1 MGIEYERGGFY
12 MFKIDLLNNISEKGL
27 AVFSD
32 KYEYR
37 ADMAEADG
45 IMVRSKEMKEM
56 TLPASVKAIA
66 RAGAGVN
73 NIPIDKCSEKGIVVF
88 NTPGANANGV
98 KELVILGMLLASRKV
113 VEGIAWAKGLV
124 GEGDKVP
131 DLIEKGKSKFGGTEI
146 LGKKLGVV
154 GLGAIGTMV
163 ANAAE
168 GLGMEVWGYDPF
180 LSIEAAWRLSRN
192 TKKAPSLDKLLS
204 ECDFISLHV
213 PQNKDTKGFI
223 NADKFAVMKK
233 GVVILNFARGG
244 LVDTPSLKKAVADG
258 IVACY
263 VTDFP
268 DEEVI
273 KTDKVIA
280 IPHLGASTE
289 ESEENCAIMA
299 AMQLMEYLENGNIK
313 NSVNFPE
320 SFLDRSGNQR
330 LTISNQNLPG
340 MIEKITHFLA
350 ENKINIADMINKS
363 RGNIAY
369 NIIDVDGTID
379 AALVKKI
386 ASAEGVLAVRLI

>member
-1 MGIEYERGGFY
+1 MY
-12 MFKIDLLNNISEKGL
+12 KIDLLNNISEKGL
-27 AVFSD
+27 SLFTE

-37 ADMAEADG
+37 AGISEPDG
-45 IMVRSKEMKEM
+45 ILVRSKEMKDLS
-56 TLPASVKAIA
+56 LPSSVKAIA

-113 VEGIAWAKGLV
+113 TEGIVWAKGLV

-154 GLGAIGTMV
+154 GLGAIGTIV
-163 ANAAE
+163 ANTAD

-192 TKKAPSLDKLLS
+192 TKRASSLDKLLS
-204 ECDFISLHV
+204 ECDYISLHA
-213 PQNKDTKGFI
+213 PLNKDTRGFI
-223 NADKFAVMKK
+223 NAQKFSVMKK
-233 GVVILNFARGG
+233 GVIVLNFARRE
-244 LVDTPSLKKAVADG
+244 LVDTPALQKAIADG
-258 IVACY
+258 IVSCY

-268 DEEVI
+268 DEALI

-289 ESEENCAIMA
+289 ESEENCAVMA
-299 AMQLMEYLENGNIK
+299 AMQLMDFLENGNIK

-320 SFLDRSGNQR
+320 SFLDRSVNQR
-330 LTISNQNLPG
+330 LTISNQNSPG
-340 MIEKITHFLA
+340 MIEKITHLLA
-350 ENKINIADMINKS
+350 DSKINIADMLNKS
-363 RGNIAY
+363 KGNIAY
-369 NIIDVDGTID
+369 NIIDIDGNISED
-379 AALVKKI
+379 LIKKI
-386 ASAEGVLAVRLI
+386 GSIEGVIGIRIL

>member
-1 MGIEYERGGFY
+1 
-12 MFKIDLLNNISEKGL
+12 
-27 AVFSD
+27 
-32 KYEYR
+32 
-37 ADMAEADG
+37 
-45 IMVRSKEMKEM
+45 MKEM
-56 TLPASVKAIA
+56 SLPSSLKAIA

-98 KELVILGMLLASRKV
+98 KELVVLGMLLASRKV
-113 VEGIAWAKGLV
+113 VEGIVWAKGLV

-163 ANAAE
+163 ASAAE
-168 GLGMEVWGYDPF
+168 GMGMEVWGYDPF
-180 LSIEAAWRLSRN
+180 LSIEAAWSLSRN
-192 TKKAPSLDKLLS
+192 TKQAPSLDKLLS

-244 LVDTPSLKKAVADG
+244 LVDTPSLKKAIADG

-268 DEEVI
+268 DGEVI

-289 ESEENCAIMA
+289 EAEENCAFMA
-299 AMQLMEYLENGNIK
+299 VRQLMNFLENGNIK

-320 SFLDRSGNQR
+320 CSLDRSGNQR
-330 LTISNQNLPG
+330 LTIANQNLPG

-350 ENKINIADMINKS
+350 ENKINITNMINKS
-363 RGNIAY
+363 KGNIAY
-369 NIIDVDGTID
+369 NIIDIDGEISND
-379 AALVKKI
+379 LVKKI
-386 ASAEGVLAVRLI
+386 SSTEGIIGVRVI

>member
-1 MGIEYERGGFY
+1 MYRV
-12 MFKIDLLNNISEKGL
+12 DLLNKISEKGL
-27 AVFSD
+27 SLFTD

-37 ADMAEADG
+37 TDIPDPDG
-45 IMVRSKEMKEM
+45 ILVRSKEMKDM
-56 TLPASVKAIA
+56 DLPSSVKAIA

-73 NIPIDKCSEKGIVVF
+73 NISIDKCSEKGIVVF

-113 VEGIAWAKGLV
+113 VDGIVWAKGLV

-146 LGKKLGVV
+146 LGKTLGVV
-154 GLGAIGTMV
+154 GLGAIGTMI
-163 ANAAE
+163 ANTAE
-168 GLGMEVWGYDPF
+168 SLGMEVWGYDPF
-180 LSIEAAWRLSRN
+180 LSIEAAWKLSRN
-192 TKKAPSLDKLLS
+192 TRKAPSLDKLLS
-204 ECDFISLHV
+204 ESDFITLHV

-244 LVDTPSLKKAVADG
+244 LVDTPSLKKAIADG

-268 DEEVI
+268 DEEII
-273 KTDKVIA
+273 KTDRVIA

-299 AMQLMEYLENGNIK
+299 SMQLMDFLENGNIK

-320 SFLDRSGNQR
+320 SFLERSGKQR
-330 LTISNQNLPG
+330 LTISNKNTPG
-340 MIEKITHFLA
+340 MIEKITHFLS
-350 ENKINIADMINKS
+350 ESNLNISDMINKS
-363 RGNIAY
+363 KGNVAY
-369 NIIDVDGTID
+369 NIIDLDCEINADLVNKIKSIDGVI
-379 AALVKKI
+379 
-386 ASAEGVLAVRLI
+386 AVRIL

>member
-1 MGIEYERGGFY
+1 MYR
-12 MFKIDLLNNISEKGL
+12 IDLLNKISEKGL
-27 AVFSD
+27 SLFNEN
-32 KYEYR
+32 YEYR
-37 ADMAEADG
+37 TDIPDADG
-45 IMVRSKEMKEM
+45 ILVRSKEMKDM
-56 TLPASVKAIA
+56 VLPSSVKAIA

-113 VEGIAWAKGLV
+113 TEGIVWAKGLV

-168 GLGMEVWGYDPF
+168 SLGMEVWGYDPF

-192 TKKAPSLDKLLS
+192 TKKAASLDKLLS
-204 ECDFISLHV
+204 ECDFISIHV

-223 NADKFAVMKK
+223 NTDKFAVMKK

-258 IVACY
+258 IVGCY

-289 ESEENCAIMA
+289 ESEENCAVMA
-299 AMQLMEYLENGNIK
+299 AMQLMDFLENGNIK

-320 SFLDRSGNQR
+320 CALDKSDKAR
-330 LTISNQNLPG
+330 LTISNKNEPG
-340 MIEKITHFLA
+340 MIEKITRSLA
-350 ENKINIADMINKS
+350 DNKLNIADMINKS
-363 RGNIAY
+363 KGNIAY
-369 NIIDVDGTID
+369 NIIDVEGDINPDMAKKIQTID
-379 AALVKKI
+379 
-386 ASAEGVLAVRLI
+386 GVIAVRVL

>member
-1 MGIEYERGGFY
+1 MYR
-12 MFKIDLLNNISEKGL
+12 IDLLNKISKKGL
-27 AVFSD
+27 SLFTE

-37 ADMAEADG
+37 TDIPDPDG

-56 TLPASVKAIA
+56 TLPSSLKAIA

-98 KELVILGMLLASRKV
+98 KELVILGMLLSSRKV
-113 VEGIAWAKGLV
+113 VDGITWAKSLV

-131 DLIEKGKSKFGGTEI
+131 DMIEKGKSKFGGTEI
-146 LGKKLGVV
+146 MGKKLGVV

-163 ANAAE
+163 ANTAE

-192 TKKAPSLDKLLS
+192 TKKASSLDKLLS
-204 ECDFISLHV
+204 ECDFITIHV

-223 NADKFAVMKK
+223 NSDKFAVMKK

-258 IVACY
+258 IVGCY

-273 KTDKVIA
+273 KTDNVIA

-299 AMQLMEYLENGNIK
+299 AMQLMDFLENGNIK

-320 SFLDRSGNQR
+320 CALDRSDKSR
-330 LTISNQNLPG
+330 LTISNKNEPG
-340 MIEKITHFLA
+340 MIEKITRLLA
-350 ENKINIADMINKS
+350 DNKLNIADMINKS
-363 RGNIAY
+363 KGNIAY
-369 NIIDVDGTID
+369 NIIDVESDISADLVEKIQSIDG
-379 AALVKKI
+379 V
-386 ASAEGVLAVRLI
+386 VNVRML

>member
-1 MGIEYERGGFY
+1 MYR
-12 MFKIDLLNNISEKGL
+12 IDLLNKISKKGL
-27 AVFSD
+27 NLFTE

-37 ADMAEADG
+37 TDIPDPDG
-45 IMVRSKEMKEM
+45 ILVRSKEMKDM
-56 TLPASVKAIA
+56 TLPSSLKAIA

-73 NIPIDKCSEKGIVVF
+73 NIPIDKCSDKGIVVF

-113 VEGIAWAKGLV
+113 VEGITWAKSLV

-146 LGKKLGVV
+146 MGKKLGVV

-168 GLGMEVWGYDPF
+168 GLGMEVWGYDPY
-180 LSIEAAWRLSRN
+180 LSIEAAWKLSHN

-204 ECDFISLHV
+204 VCDFITLHV
-213 PQNKDTKGFI
+213 PQNKDTKGFM
-223 NADKFAVMKK
+223 NTEKFAIMKK
-233 GVVILNFARGG
+233 GVVLLNFARGG
-244 LVDTPSLKKAVADG
+244 LVDTPSLQKAIADG

-299 AMQLMEYLENGNIK
+299 AMQLMDFLENGNIK

-320 SFLDRSGNQR
+320 CSLERSGKVR
-330 LTISNQNLPG
+330 ITISNKNEPG
-340 MIEKITHFLA
+340 MIEKITGLLA
-350 ENKINIADMINKS
+350 ENKLNITNMINKS
-363 RGNIAY
+363 KGNIAY
-369 NIIDVDGTID
+369 NIIVVEGDVNQD
-379 AALVKKI
+379 LVKEI
-386 ASAEGVLAVRLI
+386 QAINGIVAVRVL

>member
-1 MGIEYERGGFY
+1 MYR
-12 MFKIDLLNNISEKGL
+12 IDLLNKISEKGL
-27 AVFSD
+27 SLFTD

-37 ADMAEADG
+37 ADIPDADG
-45 IMVRSKEMKEM
+45 ILVRSKEMKDM
-56 TLPASVKAIA
+56 TLPSSVKAIA

-98 KELVILGMLLASRKV
+98 KELVLLGMIMAARHV
-113 VEGIAWAKGLV
+113 ADGVAWAKGLV

-131 DLIEKGKSKFGGTEI
+131 DLIEKGKAKFVGTEI
-146 LGKKLGVV
+146 QGKTLGVV

-168 GLGMEVWGYDPF
+168 SLGMEVLGYDPF
-180 LSIEAAWRLSRN
+180 LSIEAAWKLSRN
-192 TKKAPSLDKLLS
+192 TKKAPSLDRLLAES
-204 ECDFISLHV
+204 DYITIHV

-223 NADKFAVMKK
+223 NTDKFAIMKK
-233 GVVILNFARGG
+233 GVVLLNFARGG
-244 LVDTPSLKKAVADG
+244 LVDTASLKKAVADG
-258 IVACY
+258 IVGCY

-299 AMQLMEYLENGNIK
+299 AMQLMEFLENGNIK

-320 SFLDRSGNQR
+320 CSLDRSGKQR
-330 LTISNQNLPG
+330 LTISNQNTPG
-340 MIEKITHFLA
+340 MIEKITKLLA
-350 ENKINIADMINKS
+350 DGKLNIADMINKS
-363 RGNIAY
+363 RGNLAY
-369 NIIDVDGTID
+369 NIIDVEGSVGED
-379 AALVKKI
+379 LVKKI
-386 ASAEGVLAVRLI
+386 KATEGVIGVRVL

>member
-1 MGIEYERGGFY
+1 MYR
-12 MFKIDLLNNISEKGL
+12 IDLLNKISEKGL
-27 AVFSD
+27 SHFTE

-37 ADMAEADG
+37 TDIPDPDG
-45 IMVRSKEMKEM
+45 ILVRSKEMKEM
-56 TLPASVKAIA
+56 VLPSSLKAIA

-98 KELVILGMLLASRKV
+98 KELAILGMLLASRKV
-113 VEGIAWAKGLV
+113 TEGIVWAKSLV

-154 GLGAIGTMV
+154 GLGAIGTML
-163 ANAAE
+163 ANTAE
-168 GLGMEVWGYDPF
+168 SLGMEVWGYDPF
-180 LSIEAAWRLSRN
+180 LSIEAAWKLSRN
-192 TKKAPSLDKLLS
+192 TKKASSLDKLLS

-223 NADKFAVMKK
+223 NTDKFAVMKK

-244 LVDTPSLKKAVADG
+244 LVDTPSLKKAIADG
-258 IVACY
+258 IVGCY

-299 AMQLMEYLENGNIK
+299 AMQLMDFLENGNIK

-320 SFLDRSGNQR
+320 CALDRSDKVR
-330 LTISNQNLPG
+330 LTISNKNEPG
-340 MIEKITHFLA
+340 MIEKITRLLA
-350 ENKINIADMINKS
+350 ENKLNITDMINKS
-363 RGNIAY
+363 KGNIAY
-369 NIIDVDGTID
+369 NIIDVESDISAD
-379 AALVKKI
+379 LVKKI
-386 ASAEGVLAVRLI
+386 QSIDGVVHVRMLK

>member
-1 MGIEYERGGFY
+1 MYR
-12 MFKIDLLNNISEKGL
+12 IDLLNKISEKGL
-27 AVFSD
+27 SLFSD
-32 KYEYR
+32 NYEYR
-37 ADMAEADG
+37 TDIPDPDG
-45 IMVRSKEMKEM
+45 ILVRSKEMKEM
-56 TLPASVKAIA
+56 TLPSSLKAIA

-98 KELVILGMLLASRKV
+98 KELVILGMILAARHV
-113 VEGIAWAKGLV
+113 ADGITWAKGLV

-131 DLIEKGKSKFGGTEI
+131 DLIEKGKAKFVGTEI
-146 LGKKLGVV
+146 QGKTLGVV

-168 GLGMEVWGYDPF
+168 SLGMEVMGYDPF

-192 TKKAPSLDKLLS
+192 TKKAASLDKLLA
-204 ECDFISLHV
+204 ECDYITIHV

-223 NADKFAVMKK
+223 NTDKFAIMKK
-233 GVVILNFARGG
+233 GVVLLNFARGG

-258 IVACY
+258 IVGCY

-289 ESEENCAIMA
+289 ESEENCAFMAVKQIMDF
-299 AMQLMEYLENGNIK
+299 LENGNIK

-320 SFLDRSGNQR
+320 CFLDRSGKQR
-330 LTISNQNLPG
+330 ITICNMNTPG
-340 MIEKITHFLA
+340 MIEKITHFMA
-350 ENKINIADMINKS
+350 DNKLNIADMINKS
-363 RGNIAY
+363 RGNVAY
-369 NIIDVDGTID
+369 NIIDIDGEIAD
-379 AALVKKI
+379 DLVKKI
-386 ASAEGVLAVRLI
+386 KAAEGVLGVRVL

>member
-1 MGIEYERGGFY
+1 MYR
-12 MFKIDLLNNISEKGL
+12 IDLLNKISEKGL
-27 AVFSD
+27 SLFSD
-32 KYEYR
+32 NYEYR
-37 ADMAEADG
+37 TDIPDPDG
-45 IMVRSKEMKEM
+45 ILVRSKEMKEM
-56 TLPASVKAIA
+56 TLPSSLKAIA

-98 KELVILGMLLASRKV
+98 KELVILGMILAARHIAD
-113 VEGIAWAKGLV
+113 GITWAKGLV

-131 DLIEKGKSKFGGTEI
+131 DLIEKGKAKFVGTEI
-146 LGKKLGVV
+146 QGKTLGVV

-168 GLGMEVWGYDPF
+168 SLGMEVMGYDPF

-192 TKKAPSLDKLLS
+192 TKKAASLDKLLA
-204 ECDFISLHV
+204 ECDYITIHV

-223 NADKFAVMKK
+223 NTDKFAIMKK
-233 GVVILNFARGG
+233 GVVLLNFARGG

-258 IVACY
+258 IVGRY

-289 ESEENCAIMA
+289 ESEENCAFMAVKQIMDF
-299 AMQLMEYLENGNIK
+299 LENGNIK

-320 SFLDRSGNQR
+320 CFLDRSGKQR
-330 LTISNQNLPG
+330 ITICNLNTPG
-340 MIEKITHFLA
+340 MIEKITHFMA
-350 ENKINIADMINKS
+350 DNKLNIADMINKS
-363 RGNIAY
+363 RGNVAY
-369 NIIDVDGTID
+369 NIIDIDGEIAD
-379 AALVKKI
+379 DLVKKI
-386 ASAEGVLAVRLI
+386 KAAEGVLGVRVL

>member
-1 MGIEYERGGFY
+1 MY
-12 MFKIDLLNNISEKGL
+12 KIDLLNNISEKGL
-27 AVFSD
+27 NLFTE

-37 ADMAEADG
+37 AGIPEPDG
-45 IMVRSKEMKEM
+45 IMVRSKEMKDM
-56 TLPASVKAIA
+56 SLASSVKAIA

-98 KELVILGMLLASRKV
+98 KELVVLGMLLASRKV
-113 VEGIAWAKGLV
+113 TEGISWARGLV

-163 ANAAE
+163 ANTAE
-168 GLGMEVWGYDPF
+168 GLGMEVSGYDPY

-192 TKKAPSLDKLLS
+192 TKRAGSLDKLLAES
-204 ECDFISLHV
+204 DFISLHA
-213 PQNKDTKGFI
+213 PLNKDTRGSI
-223 NADKFAVMKK
+223 NAAKFAVMKK
-233 GVVILNFARGG
+233 GAVLLNFARRE
-244 LVDTPSLKKAVADG
+244 LVNTADLKKAVADG
-258 IVACY
+258 IVSCY

-268 DEEVI
+268 DEELI
-273 KTDKVIA
+273 KMDTCIA

-299 AMQLMEYLENGNIK
+299 AMQLMDFLENGNIK

-330 LTISNQNLPG
+330 LTISNQNSPG
-340 MIEKITHFLA
+340 MIEKITHLLA
-350 ENKINIADMINKS
+350 DSKINIADMINKS
-363 RGNIAY
+363 KGNIAY
-369 NIIDVDGTID
+369 NIIDIEGSVNDDLI
-379 AALVKKI
+379 KKI
-386 ASAEGVLAVRLI
+386 GSTQGVIAVRML

>member
-1 MGIEYERGGFY
+1 MYR
-12 MFKIDLLNNISEKGL
+12 IDLLNKISKKGL
-27 AVFSD
+27 SLFTE

-37 ADMAEADG
+37 TDIPDPDG
-45 IMVRSKEMKEM
+45 ILVRSKEMKEM
-56 TLPASVKAIA
+56 NLPSSLKAIA

-98 KELVILGMLLASRKV
+98 KELVLLGMLLASRKV
-113 VEGIAWAKGLV
+113 TEGIVWAKGLV

-163 ANAAE
+163 ANTAE

-244 LVDTPSLKKAVADG
+244 LVDTPSLKKAIADG

-299 AMQLMEYLENGNIK
+299 AMQLMDFLENGNIK

-320 SFLDRSGNQR
+320 CALDRTGKKR
-330 LTISNQNLPG
+330 LTISNQNSPG
-340 MIEKITHFLA
+340 MIERITHFMA
-350 ENKINIADMINKS
+350 DNKINIADMINKS
-363 RGNIAY
+363 KGNVAY
-369 NIIDVDGTID
+369 NIIDLDGDITED
-379 AALVKKI
+379 LVKKI
-386 ASAEGVLAVRLI
+386 RAAEGVLGVRAL

>member
-1 MGIEYERGGFY
+1 MYR
-12 MFKIDLLNNISEKGL
+12 IDLLNKISKKGL
-27 AVFSD
+27 SLFTE

-37 ADMAEADG
+37 TDIPDPDG
-45 IMVRSKEMKEM
+45 ILVRSKEMKEM
-56 TLPASVKAIA
+56 TLPSSLKAIA

-113 VEGIAWAKGLV
+113 TEGIVWTKGLI

-131 DLIEKGKSKFGGTEI
+131 DLIEKSKSKFGGTEI

-163 ANAAE
+163 ANTAE

-192 TKKAPSLDKLLS
+192 TKRAPSLDKLLS

-233 GVVILNFARGG
+233 GVVILNFTRGG
-244 LVDTPSLKKAVADG
+244 LVDTPSLKKAIADG
-258 IVACY
+258 IVGCY

-299 AMQLMEYLENGNIK
+299 AMQLMDFLENGNIK

-320 SFLDRSGNQR
+320 CALDRTGKVR
-330 LTISNQNLPG
+330 LTISNKNEPG
-340 MIEKITHFLA
+340 MIERITHFMA
-350 ENKINIADMINKS
+350 DHKINIADMINKS
-363 RGNIAY
+363 KGNVAY
-369 NIIDVDGTID
+369 NIIDLDGDITEE
-379 AALVKKI
+379 LVKKI
-386 ASAEGVLAVRLI
+386 RAAEGVLGVRVL

>member
-1 MGIEYERGGFY
+1 MYR
-12 MFKIDLLNNISEKGL
+12 IDLLNKISKKGL
-27 AVFSD
+27 NLFTE

-37 ADMAEADG
+37 TDIPDPDG
-45 IMVRSKEMKEM
+45 ILVRSKEMKDM
-56 TLPASVKAIA
+56 TLPSSLKAIA

-113 VEGIAWAKGLV
+113 VEGIVWTKGLI

-131 DLIEKGKSKFGGTEI
+131 DLIEKGKSKYGGTEI

-163 ANAAE
+163 ANTAE

-223 NADKFAVMKK
+223 NTDKFSIMPGSFLFEMV
-233 GVVILNFARGG
+233 
-244 LVDTPSLKKAVADG
+244 SLDLSDLSRAHSGKL
-258 IVACY
+258 
-263 VTDFP
+263 TEFLMFP
-268 DEEVI
+268 FSRKSI
-273 KTDKVIA
+273 
-280 IPHLGASTE
+280 S
-289 ESEENCAIMA
+289 CMA
-299 AMQLMEYLENGNIK
+299 AMMAQFSSDSSVEAPRCGMAMTLSVLMTSSSGK
-313 NSVNFPE
+313 SV
-320 SFLDRSGNQR
+320 
-330 LTISNQNLPG
+330 T
-340 MIEKITHFLA
+340 
-350 ENKINIADMINKS
+350 
-363 RGNIAY
+363 
-369 NIIDVDGTID
+369 
-379 AALVKKI
+379 
-386 ASAEGVLAVRLI
+386 

>member
-1 MGIEYERGGFY
+1 MYR
-12 MFKIDLLNNISEKGL
+12 IDLLNKISEKGL
-27 AVFSD
+27 GLFTE

-37 ADMAEADG
+37 TDIPDPDG
-45 IMVRSKEMKEM
+45 ILVRSKEMKEM
-56 TLPASVKAIA
+56 VLPSSLKAIA

-98 KELVILGMLLASRKV
+98 KELAILGMLLASRKV
-113 VEGIAWAKGLV
+113 TEGIVWAKSLV

-154 GLGAIGTMV
+154 GLGAIGTML
-163 ANAAE
+163 ANTAE
-168 GLGMEVWGYDPF
+168 SLGMEVWGYDPF
-180 LSIEAAWRLSRN
+180 LSIEAAWKLSRN
-192 TKKAPSLDKLLS
+192 TRKAPSLDKLLS

-223 NADKFAVMKK
+223 NTDKFAVMKK

-244 LVDTPSLKKAVADG
+244 LVDTPSLKKAIADG
-258 IVACY
+258 IVGCY

-299 AMQLMEYLENGNIK
+299 AMQLMDFLENGNIK

-320 SFLDRSGNQR
+320 CALDRSDKVR
-330 LTISNQNLPG
+330 LTISNKNEPG
-340 MIEKITHFLA
+340 MIEKITRLLA
-350 ENKINIADMINKS
+350 ENKLNITDMINKS
-363 RGNIAY
+363 KGNIAY
-369 NIIDVDGTID
+369 NIIDVESDISAD
-379 AALVKKI
+379 LVKKI
-386 ASAEGVLAVRLI
+386 QSIDGVVHVRMLK

>member
-1 MGIEYERGGFY
+1 MYR
-12 MFKIDLLNNISEKGL
+12 IDLLNKISEKGL
-27 AVFSD
+27 SLFTD

-37 ADMAEADG
+37 TDIPDPDG
-45 IMVRSKEMKEM
+45 ILVRSKEMKEM
-56 TLPASVKAIA
+56 TLPSSLKAIA

-98 KELVILGMLLASRKV
+98 KELVVLGMLLAARNIA
-113 VEGIAWAKGLV
+113 EGLAWAKGLV

-131 DLIEKGKSKFGGTEI
+131 DLIEKGKSQFVGTEI

-154 GLGAIGTMV
+154 GLGAIGTMI
-163 ANAAE
+163 ANTAE
-168 GLGMEVWGYDPF
+168 DLGMDVMGFDPF

-192 TKKAPSLDKLLS
+192 VRKAPSLERLLAES
-204 ECDFISLHV
+204 DYITLHV

-223 NADKFAVMKK
+223 NAEKFAIMKK
-233 GVVILNFARGG
+233 GVVLLNFARGG
-244 LVDTPSLKKAVADG
+244 LVETASLKKAIADG
-258 IVACY
+258 IVSRY

-268 DEEVI
+268 DGEVI
-273 KTDKVIA
+273 ETDRVIA

-299 AMQLMEYLENGNIK
+299 AIQLMDFLENGNIK

-320 SFLDRSGNQR
+320 CILDRSGKTR
-330 LTISNQNLPG
+330 ITISNKNEPG
-340 MIEKITHFLA
+340 MIGKITHLLA
-350 ENKINIADMINKS
+350 DNKLNIADMINKS

-369 NIIDVDGTID
+369 NIIDVEGEMAAADLVRKFEAIDGVID
-379 AALVKKI
+379 
-386 ASAEGVLAVRLI
+386 VRIL

>member
-1 MGIEYERGGFY
+1 MYR
-12 MFKIDLLNNISEKGL
+12 IDLLNKISKKGL
-27 AVFSD
+27 SLFTE

-37 ADMAEADG
+37 TDIPDPDG
-45 IMVRSKEMKEM
+45 ILVRSKEMKDM
-56 TLPASVKAIA
+56 TLPPNLKAIA

-113 VEGIAWAKGLV
+113 VEGINWVKGLV
-124 GEGDKVP
+124 GDGDKVP

-146 LGKKLGVV
+146 MGKKLGVV

-163 ANAAE
+163 ANTAE

-204 ECDFISLHV
+204 ECDFISIHV

-233 GVVILNFARGG
+233 GVVLLNFARGG
-244 LVDTPSLKKAVADG
+244 LVDTPSLQKAIADG

-280 IPHLGASTE
+280 IPHLGASTD

-299 AMQLMEYLENGNIK
+299 TMQIMDFLENGNIK
-313 NSVNFPE
+313 NSVNFPDC
-320 SFLDRSGNQR
+320 SLDRSGNQR
-330 LTISNQNLPG
+330 LIIANQNMPG

-350 ENKINIADMINKS
+350 RNKINITDMINKS
-363 RGNIAY
+363 KGNIAY
-369 NIIDVDGTID
+369 NIIDIEGEISDNLRKEIS
-379 AALVKKI
+379 L
-386 ASAEGVLAVRLI
+386 AEGIIGIRVL

>member
-1 MGIEYERGGFY
+1 MYR
-12 MFKIDLLNNISEKGL
+12 IDLLNKISEKGL
-27 AVFSD
+27 SLFTE

-37 ADMAEADG
+37 TDISDPDG
-45 IMVRSKEMKEM
+45 ILVRSKEMKEM
-56 TLPASVKAIA
+56 TLPSSLKAIA

-98 KELVILGMLLASRKV
+98 KELVIMAMILSARNIPDA
-113 VEGIAWAKGLV
+113 IAWTKGLI

-131 DLIEKGKSKFGGTEI
+131 DLIEKGKAKFVGTEI

-154 GLGAIGTMV
+154 GLGAIGTML
-163 ANAAE
+163 ANATE

-233 GVVILNFARGG
+233 GAVLLNFARGG
-244 LVDTPSLKKAVADG
+244 LVATPSLKKAIADG
-258 IVACY
+258 IVSRY

-273 KTDKVIA
+273 KTDKVIV

-299 AMQLMEYLENGNIK
+299 TMELMDFLDNGNIK

-320 SFLDRSGNQR
+320 CVLDRSDNAR
-330 LTISNQNLPG
+330 ITISNKNEPG
-340 MIEKITHFLA
+340 MIEKITRLLA
-350 ENKINIADMINKS
+350 DNKLNIADMINKS
-363 RGNIAY
+363 KGNIAY
-369 NIIDVDGTID
+369 NIIDVEGAINPDD
-379 AALVKKI
+379 LVKKI
-386 ASAEGVLAVRLI
+386 QSIGGVLGVRVL

>member
-1 MGIEYERGGFY
+1 MYR
-12 MFKIDLLNNISEKGL
+12 IDLLNKISEKGL
-27 AVFSD
+27 SLFTE

-37 ADMAEADG
+37 ADIPDPDG
-45 IMVRSKEMKEM
+45 ILVRSKEMKEM
-56 TLPASVKAIA
+56 SLPSSLKAIA

-98 KELVILGMLLASRKV
+98 KELAILGMLLASRKV
-113 VEGIAWAKGLV
+113 TEGIVWAKGLV

-154 GLGAIGTMV
+154 GLGAIGTML
-163 ANAAE
+163 ANTAE
-168 GLGMEVWGYDPF
+168 SLGMEVMGYDPF

-192 TKKAPSLDKLLS
+192 TKKAPSLERLLAES
-204 ECDFISLHV
+204 DFISLHV

-244 LVDTPSLKKAVADG
+244 LVDTPSLKKAIADG

-299 AMQLMEYLENGNIK
+299 AMQLMDFLENGNIK

-320 SFLDRSGNQR
+320 CALDRSGKTR
-330 LTISNQNLPG
+330 LTISNKNEPG
-340 MIEKITHFLA
+340 MIEKITHLLA
-350 ENKINIADMINKS
+350 DNKLNIADMINKS
-363 RGNIAY
+363 KGNLAY
-369 NIIDVDGTID
+369 NIIEMEGDVNGD
-379 AALVKKI
+379 LVKKI
-386 ASAEGVLAVRLI
+386 NSIDGIVAVRVL